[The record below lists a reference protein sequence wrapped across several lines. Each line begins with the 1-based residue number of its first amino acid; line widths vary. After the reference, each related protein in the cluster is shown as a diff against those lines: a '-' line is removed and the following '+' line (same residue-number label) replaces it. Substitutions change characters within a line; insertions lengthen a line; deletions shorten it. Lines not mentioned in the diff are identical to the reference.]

1 MDMGSKRSRFWLSLF
16 AFLWVLLLAAGAF
29 PHFAFAKEL
38 PENGQ
43 GIYIR
48 TRPVPEEAIAYAQK
62 SVGVQLSA
70 RHDSLDGFELGR
82 PFLVCSDTNGSMT
95 AYFPILN
102 GGAIIHMLQV
112 YELPSGGY
120 DCTLTDWLNG
130 YFISLSGKT
139 SLTEP
144 VCILINNDNVIA
156 VQNSQVRVLVP
167 DHEGKPVTVAG
178 DFIPEG
184 EQVVV
189 NCKEALPY
197 TKADASAT
205 AQKMAHWRHMGYI
218 VAAILLLVGAV
229 LLLLRRFTA
238 KRKRT

>member
-1 MDMGSKRSRFWLSLF
+1 MCVDRKRKFAWLSLL
-16 AFLWVLLLAAGAF
+16 AFLWVLLATGAF
-29 PHFAFAKEL
+29 PHIAYAKEL

-62 SVGVQLSA
+62 YGGERLSA
-70 RHDSLDGFELGR
+70 RHEDLDDLELGS
-82 PFLVCSDTNGSMT
+82 PFMVCSDTNGSMT
-95 AYFPILN
+95 AYFPILK

-112 YELPSGGY
+112 YELPTGGY
-120 DCTLTDWLNG
+120 GCTLTDWLNG

-139 SLTEP
+139 SQTEP
-144 VCILINNDNVIA
+144 VCIFVNNDNVIA
-156 VQNSQVRVLVP
+156 IQKGQVRVLQP

-189 NCKEALPY
+189 NCKEVLPY
-197 TKADASAT
+197 TKTDASAT
-205 AQKMAHWRHMGYI
+205 AQKMAHWRHIGYI
-218 VAAILLLVGAV
+218 TAASLLLIGAV
-229 LLLLRRFTA
+229 LFLLYRLAIR
-238 KRKRT
+238 RKRA